1 MFSLR
6 NNRAFTVFGPVIAV
20 AVVLVIM
27 VVSAQ
32 SGYEISLLTTA
43 CVNMLVLAGLN
54 VIAGYGGQLAL
65 GQAAFTGIG
74 AYATVIA
81 VVDLHLPTVLALV
94 LAPIVSIIF
103 AVIIGL
109 PSLRLKGL
117 YFAVATLAF
126 GFILNQILL
135 QGGAVTGGPDGRGI
149 GMKPLSLFGFVFSD
163 PFHQLVLAAFVALL
177 ALLAMH
183 SLMRTWF
190 GWGLRAAKVSEPA
203 SSGIGTP
210 VFRTRLAAFVISGA
224 FGGIGGSLLAFEQ
237 LYVSPT
243 TFTFSASIDLFMVLF
258 LGGLGTFLGPVI
270 GAAILYIF
278 TRWFSAFPEAEPFI
292 LGIVFL
298 AALRFF
304 PLGVGGFINGVVARL
319 AAKKREDE
327 RVAALDADTSQ
338 LTADQLPESSTTR
351 AKVAVAT
358 QELVK

>member
-6 NNRAFTVFGPVIAV
+6 TNRAILVFGPVIAV
-20 AVVLVIM
+20 AIVIAIM
-27 VVSAQ
+27 VATAQ

-43 CVNMLVLAGLN
+43 CVNMIVLAGLN

-81 VVDLHLPTVLALV
+81 VVDLHLPTFLAFI
-94 LAPIVSIIF
+94 LAPVVSIVF

-126 GFILNQILL
+126 GFILNQVLL
-135 QGGAVTGGPDGRGI
+135 QGGTVTGGPDGRGV
-149 GMKPLSLFGFVFSD
+149 GMKPLSIFGFVFAD
-163 PFHQLVLAAFVALL
+163 PFHQLMLAAGVALL
-177 ALLAMH
+177 ALLATH
-183 SLMRTWF
+183 ALMRTWF
-190 GWGLRAAKVSEPA
+190 GWGLRASKVSEPA

-210 VFRTRLAAFVISGA
+210 VFRTRLWAFIISGVL
-224 FGGIGGSLLAFEQ
+224 GGIGGSLLAFEQ

-243 TFTFSASIDLFMVLF
+243 SFTFSASIDLFMVLF

-278 TRWFSAFPEAEPFI
+278 SRWFSAFPELEPFI
-292 LGIVFL
+292 LGLVFL
-298 AALRFF
+298 VALRFF
-304 PLGVGGFINGVVARL
+304 PLGVGGFLGTLIDRRGRQRRETPGAAVSRKSPRSNAAHAQSPTAEQAKL
-319 AAKKREDE
+319 A
-327 RVAALDADTSQ
+327 
-338 LTADQLPESSTTR
+338 
-351 AKVAVAT
+351 
-358 QELVK
+358 VKP